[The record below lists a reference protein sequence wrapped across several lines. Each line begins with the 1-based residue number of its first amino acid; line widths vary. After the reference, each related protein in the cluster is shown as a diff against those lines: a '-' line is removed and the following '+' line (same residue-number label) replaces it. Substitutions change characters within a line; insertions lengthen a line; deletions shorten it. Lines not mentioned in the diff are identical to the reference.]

1 MLFLAN
7 LLQPYSVS
15 EFLERNWTSK
25 AVVISGE
32 GKKKFTHLFSWEK
45 LNYLLNYHKLKYPD
59 LRLAL
64 DEKVLNESDNDN
76 LVELCQSGATLIID
90 QIHKHIAEVTQFAA
104 EIKYDLGYSTQVNA
118 YCSWP
123 GRQGFSCHY
132 DTHEVFILQVDGK
145 KQWYVF
151 TDTIKH
157 PLTDQKS
164 TSFSPPEVDPYLTC
178 TLYPGDILYIP
189 RGHWHYAVALDQP
202 SLHLTLGVHCKTRI
216 EFLEW
221 LISELRQ
228 KEEWRKSLPLPVETA
243 LVKDSLDSLI
253 QDLSQLLASNNIR
266 EDFISYFENIVKPS
280 ARYSFPYQA
289 GFNIFPHCKD
299 TKFKNPKL
307 QRVKISELADGSGY
321 KIIAAGKEITIRGV
335 PESFVINLFN
345 QDFFTGNDA
354 IAWLPDFDWDIDIAP
369 LLSRLVTQGIIFV
382 EN

>member
-15 EFLERNWTSK
+15 EFLEHNWTNK

-76 LVELCQSGATLIID
+76 LIKLCQSGATLIID
-90 QIHKHIAEVTQFAA
+90 QVHKLIPEVTQFAS

-157 PLTDQKS
+157 PLPDQKS
-164 TSFSPPEVDPYLTC
+164 TSFSPREVDPYLSC

-189 RGHWHYAVALDQP
+189 RGHWHYAVALDEP
-202 SLHLTLGVHCKTRI
+202 SLHLTLGVHCKTGI
-216 EFLEW
+216 DLLEW
-221 LISELRQ
+221 LVSELRQ
-228 KEEWRKSLPLPVETA
+228 KEEWRKSLPLPVETG
-243 LVKDSLDSLI
+243 LVKDSVDTLI
-253 QDLSQLLASNNIR
+253 QDLSQLLASNKIR
-266 EDFISYFENIVKPS
+266 EDFISYFENIGKPS
-280 ARYSFPYQA
+280 AGYSFPYQA
-289 GFNIFPHCKD
+289 GFNIFPHGSE
-299 TKFKNPKL
+299 TKFKNPKF
-307 QRVKISELADGSGY
+307 QRVKISEIADGSGY
-321 KIIAAGKEITIRGV
+321 KIIVYGKEITLRGV
-335 PESFVINLFN
+335 PESFVRKLFS
-345 QDFFTGNDA
+345 QYFFTGNDVVN
-354 IAWLPDFDWDIDIAP
+354 WLPDFDWESDIVP
-369 LLSRLVTQGIIFV
+369 LLSRLVTEGIIFV
-382 EN
+382 DN